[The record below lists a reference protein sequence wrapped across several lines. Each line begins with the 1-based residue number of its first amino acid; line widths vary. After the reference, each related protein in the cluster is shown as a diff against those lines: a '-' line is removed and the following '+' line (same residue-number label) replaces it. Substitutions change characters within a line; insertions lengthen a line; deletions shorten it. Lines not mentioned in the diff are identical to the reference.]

1 METDQGPANE
11 KWLADSVPVIGLD
24 PVATCILPHKRL
36 ANWST
41 DVLILY
47 ALTVRDNSTGQI
59 G

>member
-24 PVATCILPHKRL
+24 PVATCILSHKRL